1 MSRELSPK
9 APAARPQR
17 ASSTVRNRL
26 TLRNTDPN
34 FVYRIANDQGD
45 RVEQLKELGYEVV
58 DAGAVRVGDRRVDLG
73 NTIGSAA
80 TLALGR
86 GDNGVVMR
94 IRKEWYD
101 EDQKNK
107 QAGVDRSEQTMKE
120 DARKD
125 NYGKLD
131 ISRG

>member
-1 MSRELSPK
+1 MSRELSAK

-26 TLRNTDPN
+26 TLKNTDPN
-34 FVYRIANDQGD
+34 FVYRVANDQGD

-58 DAGAVRVGDRRVDLG
+58 DAGDVRVGDRRVDLG
-73 NTIGSAA
+73 KSVGSAA

-86 GDNGVVMR
+86 GDSGVVMR

-107 QAGVDRSEQTMKE
+107 QVEVSRSEQTMKE
-120 DARKD
+120 DARKN

-131 ISRG
+131 ISRD

>member
-1 MSRELSPK
+1 MSRELSAK

-26 TLRNTDPN
+26 TLKNTDPN
-34 FVYRIANDQGD
+34 FVYRVANDQGD
-45 RVEQLKELGYEVV
+45 RVEQLKELGYEIV

-73 NTIGSAA
+73 KSVGSAA

-86 GDNGVVMR
+86 GDSGVVMR

-101 EDQKNK
+101 EDQTNK
-107 QAGVDRSEQTMKE
+107 QAEVSRSEQTMKE
-120 DARKD
+120 DARKN

-131 ISRG
+131 ISRD

>member
-1 MSRELSPK
+1 LK
-9 APAARPQR
+9 
-17 ASSTVRNRL
+17 
-26 TLRNTDPN
+26 NTDPN
-34 FVYRIANDQGD
+34 FVYRVANDQGD
-45 RVEQLKELGYEVV
+45 RVEQLKELGYEIV

-73 NTIGSAA
+73 KTVGSAA

-107 QAGVDRSEQTMKE
+107 QVEVSRSEQTMKE
-120 DARKD
+120 DARKN

-131 ISRG
+131 ISRD